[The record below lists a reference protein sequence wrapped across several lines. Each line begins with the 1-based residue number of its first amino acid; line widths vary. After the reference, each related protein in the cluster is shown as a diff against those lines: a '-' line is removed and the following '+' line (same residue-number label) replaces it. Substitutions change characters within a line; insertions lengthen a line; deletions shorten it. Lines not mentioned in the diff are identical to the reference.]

1 MGGYTLSGLNVH
13 PDYIVHQGKKTKV
26 VIDIKEFEDIKKG
39 LAQVEEYEEALRLSR
54 NPEFAEII
62 QQALS
67 SATVLK
73 NKTAEEV
80 LNEI

>member
-1 MGGYTLSGLNVH
+1 MSVLNIH

-26 VIDIKEFEDIKKG
+26 VIDIEEFEEIKKG
-39 LAQVEEYEEALRLSR
+39 LERVEEYEEALRLSME
-54 NPEFAEII
+54 PEFVQII
-62 QQALS
+62 QQALFS
-67 SATVLK
+67 TTVLQ

>member
-1 MGGYTLSGLNVH
+1 MLKIH

-26 VIDIKEFEDIKKG
+26 VIDIKEFEEIKKE
-39 LAQVEEYEEALRLSR
+39 LARIEDYEEALRLSK
-54 NPEFAEII
+54 NQEFIDII

-67 SATVLK
+67 SDTVMQ
-73 NKTAEEV
+73 NKTTKEV